1 MVSLAE
7 MPETAS
13 PVTMNEPAPLPDAPA
28 DRASI
33 EIDNLDFAYG
43 NHEVL
48 HNIDLNIPPR
58 AVTAFIGPSGC
69 GKTTLLRCLNRMN
82 DLIDGARITRGA
94 IRIEGV
100 DINEPAV
107 DVVDLRRRVGMVF
120 QKSNP
125 FPKSIYDNVAYG
137 LRIAGVTR
145 RSLIDEAVEKSLRSA
160 ALWDE
165 VKDRLH
171 VSGYGLSGGQ
181 QQRLCIARALA
192 VEPEIVLM
200 DEPCSALDP
209 IATAK
214 VEELIRQLKTQYTI
228 VIVTHNMQQAG
239 RCSDRT
245 AFFYLGNLI
254 EVDDTTKIF
263 SNPAQRQ
270 TEEYITGRFG

>member
-1 MVSLAE
+1 MVSLFE
-7 MPETAS
+7 MPQTVSSRVSNETAPS
-13 PVTMNEPAPLPDAPA
+13 PEQKTGESM
-28 DRASI
+28 I
-33 EIDNLDFAYG
+33 EIENLDFAYG
-43 NHEVL
+43 TNRVL
-48 HNIDLNIPPR
+48 HDIDLSIPAR
-58 AVTAFIGPSGC
+58 AVSAFIGPSGC

-82 DLIDGARITRGA
+82 DLIDGASITRGS
-94 IRIEGV
+94 IHIEGI
-100 DINEPAV
+100 DINDPGV

-137 LRIAGVTR
+137 LRIAGVTK
-145 RSLIDEAVEKSLRSA
+145 RSRLDEAVEKSLRSA

-165 VKDRLH
+165 VKDRMH

-214 VEELIRQLKTQYTI
+214 VEELIRELKTQYTI

-239 RCSDRT
+239 RCSDFT
-245 AFFYLGNLI
+245 AFFYLGRLI
-254 EVDDTTKIF
+254 EVDATSKIF
-263 SNPAQRQ
+263 SNPSQRQ
-270 TEEYITGRFG
+270 TEDYITGRFG

>member
-1 MVSLAE
+1 MVNVLE
-7 MPETAS
+7 MPETTS
-13 PVTMNEPAPLPDAPA
+13 PLTLNQPAPATGPEVEPAI
-28 DRASI
+28 I
-33 EIDNLDFAYG
+33 EIDSVDFAYG
-43 NHEVL
+43 TNKVL
-48 HNIDLNIPPR
+48 HDISLNIPPR

-82 DLIDGARITRGA
+82 DLIDGAGITRGS

-100 DINEPAV
+100 DINDPHL

-137 LRIAGVTR
+137 LRIAGVTKR
-145 RSLIDEAVEKSLRSA
+145 TLIDEAVEKSLRSA

-171 VSGYGLSGGQ
+171 LSGYGLSGGQ

-214 VEELIRQLKTQYTI
+214 VEELIRQLKEQYTI

-239 RCSDRT
+239 RCSDVT
-245 AFFYLGNLI
+245 AFFYLGRLI
-254 EVDDTTKIF
+254 EFDRTAKIF